1 MSDLEHPL
9 PQATGHVVWQASP
22 LGDAV
27 QASMEARLKVLIQ
40 DKESEPLAIF
50 SPEARETAAS
60 GDWYGE
66 HLGKWLCAACLAWQ
80 RTKDSDLEKSIA
92 EAVSS
97 LNQWQEDDGYLGT
110 YGQDSTSRLTNDL
123 AGQVRTWDV
132 WIHSWAI
139 RGLLAAHR
147 SVIQGEIAL
156 TTLNKAG
163 DLLVSEIYRR
173 GKDFLLLGNHKGL
186 SAAIVVDALAEM
198 GSSTG
203 RQDCLDA
210 ATSILEALE
219 SSGIGILSGPDSE
232 LDAAQLG
239 TGKAYQ
245 IIWVL
250 LGMAKLAKAKSDA
263 HLLEAV
269 RYWWQNINNHHL
281 TPFGGPW
288 GGIGGHFEVFNQKG
302 FFSPE
307 GMVETCSTAT
317 WISLSRELYA
327 QTGCP
332 QYLHACEKSLLN
344 GILGAIDE
352 NGRDWSYFT
361 FPNGRRN
368 STYHWACCRSSG
380 ALALEEAALLP
391 LWKTE
396 TGLRLT
402 LLQPI
407 RVNHELASFTLQQTS
422 MTNWEIEIIES
433 SSEAWTLEI
442 LIPDWADSFEVS
454 DSAGNFPG
462 ERSGSYFKIPGA
474 KRPGEKL
481 ELHLSV
487 RPRVN
492 AFTDSRDHHGQ
503 EIVRTDYACLTWGPY
518 VYATGLIEGY
528 RKQETLRIAKLFP
541 LNSFVQEPGER
552 FPTFKMRGQG
562 RSMIELDPFYK
573 AGGRHD
579 GAWRTLWLQVAWQ

>member
-9 PQATGHVVWQASP
+9 PQATGHVVWLASP

-97 LNQWQEDDGYLGT
+97 LNQWQEEDGYLGT
-110 YGQDSTSRLTNDL
+110 YGPESTSRLTNDL

-147 SVIQGEIAL
+147 CGIEGELAL
-156 TTLNKAG
+156 NTLNKAG
-163 DLLVSEIYRR
+163 DLLVSEINRR

-186 SAAIVVDALAEM
+186 SAAIVLDSLAEM
-198 GSSTG
+198 GSFTG

-210 ATSILEALE
+210 ATSVLEALE
-219 SSGIGILSGPDSE
+219 SSGIGILSGPDSD

-250 LGMAKLAKAKSDA
+250 LGMAKLAKAKSNA
-263 HLLEAV
+263 HLLDKV
-269 RYWWQNINNHHL
+269 RYWWQNINSHHI

-332 QYLHACEKSLLN
+332 LYLRACEKSLLN

-396 TGLRLT
+396 AGLRLT
-402 LLQPI
+402 LLQPM
-407 RVNHELASFTLQQTS
+407 RVNHELASFTVRQIS
-422 MTNWEIEIIES
+422 MTNWEIEILES

-442 LIPDWADSFEVS
+442 LMPDWADSFEVT
-454 DSAGNFPG
+454 DSAGSFPG
-462 ERSGSYFKIPGA
+462 ERSGPYFKIPGA
-474 KRPGEKL
+474 KRQGEKL

-518 VYATGLIEGY
+518 VYATGLIDGY

-541 LNSFVQEPGER
+541 LNSFIQESGAH

-562 RSMIELDPFYK
+562 RSMIELEPFYK

>member
-1 MSDLEHPL
+1 MSDLGRTL
-9 PQATGHVVWQASP
+9 PQPTGQINWLASP
-22 LGDAV
+22 LGDAIL
-27 QASMEARLKVLIQ
+27 SSFESRLKVLIQ
-40 DKESEPLAIF
+40 DKDSEPLAIF
-50 SPEARETAAS
+50 SPEARETAAP

-66 HLGKWLCAACLAWQ
+66 HLGKWLCASCLAWK
-80 RTKDSDLEKSIA
+80 RTQDSELKKSVS

-97 LNQWQEDDGYLGT
+97 LATWQEDDGYLGT
-110 YGQDSTSRLTNDL
+110 YGPDSTSRLTNAL

-139 RGLLAAHR
+139 RGLIAAFR
-147 SVIQGEIAL
+147 CGIAEEEAL
-156 TTLNKAG
+156 KTLHKAG
-163 DLLVSEIYRR
+163 DLLVSEISRR
-173 GKDFLLLGNHKGL
+173 GRDFLSLGNHKGL
-186 SAAIVVDALAEM
+186 SAAIAVDALTEL
-198 GSSTG
+198 GSALD
-203 RQDCLDA
+203 RQDCIDA
-210 ATSILEALE
+210 AASLLGFLE
-219 SSGIGILSGPDSE
+219 SSDICLLSGPNCG
-232 LDAAQLG
+232 LDASQLG

-250 LGMAKLAKAKSDA
+250 LGMAKLAKAKADT
-263 HLLEAV
+263 HLLDTV
-269 RYWWQNINNHHL
+269 RYWWHNINSHHM

-317 WISLSRELYA
+317 WISLSRELYS

-332 QYLHACEKSLLN
+332 QYLRACERSLLN

-391 LWKTE
+391 LWKTDS
-396 TGLRLT
+396 GLRLT
-402 LLQPI
+402 LLQPM
-407 RVNHELASFTLQQTS
+407 RVDHELASFTVRQIS
-422 MTNWEIEIIES
+422 MTNWEIEILES
-433 SSEAWTLEI
+433 STEAWTLEI
-442 LIPDWADSFEVS
+442 LVPDWADSLEIT
-454 DSAGNFPG
+454 DSEGGFPG
-462 ERSGSYFKIPGA
+462 ERKGYCHCIPGT
-474 KRPGEKL
+474 KQRGEKF

-487 RPRVN
+487 KPRVN
-492 AFTDSRDHHGQ
+492 AFTDIRDHHGQ
-503 EIVRTDYACLTWGPY
+503 EIVRTDYANLAWGPY

-541 LNSFVQEPGER
+541 LNSFVQVSGTC

-562 RSMIELDPFYK
+562 RSVIELEPFFQ

-579 GAWRTLWLQVAWQ
+579 GAWRALWLQVAWQ